1 MTATGSTV
9 TLCDSIVALAMSVLL
24 VLCTCPDPASAD
36 ALAYSLVEHH
46 LAACVNVLPGL
57 RSVYRWE
64 GRIQRDN
71 ETLLLI
77 KTTAARFD
85 ALKDQLVKAHPNTLP
100 EILAFEAPDGL
111 DRYLDWVHAE
121 TAPTTE
127 TSA

>member
-1 MTATGSTV
+1 MP
-9 TLCDSIVALAMSVLL
+9 VLL

-36 ALAYSLVEHH
+36 ALANTLVEAR

-85 ALKDQLVKAHPNTLP
+85 AFKDFIVKSHPNTLP
-100 EILAFEAPDGL
+100 EILAFGAIAGL
-111 DRYLDWVHAE
+111 DRYLDWVQAE
-121 TAPTTE
+121 TTPAAEPC
-127 TSA
+127 A

>member
-1 MTATGSTV
+1 
-9 TLCDSIVALAMSVLL
+9 MSVLL
-24 VLCTCPDPASAD
+24 VLCTCPDAASAD
-36 ALAYSLVEHH
+36 AIAQVLVDRR
-46 LAACVNVLPGL
+46 LAACVNALPGV

-64 GRIQRDN
+64 GKIQCDS

-77 KTTAARFD
+77 KTTVARFD

-100 EILAFEAPDGL
+100 EILAFEAVAGL

-121 TAPTTE
+121 TAHAAE